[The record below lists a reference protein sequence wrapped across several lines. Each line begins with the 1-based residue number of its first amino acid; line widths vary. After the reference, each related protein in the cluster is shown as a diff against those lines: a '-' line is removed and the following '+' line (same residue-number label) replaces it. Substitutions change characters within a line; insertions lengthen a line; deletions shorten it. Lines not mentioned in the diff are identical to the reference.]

1 MGFYSET
8 IFPHLMDWF
17 MDREVLAKY
26 RKILLAD
33 ARGHVLEIGFG
44 TGVNLPYYPSGI
56 PKITALDPNPG
67 MQPLA
72 QRRIKAAGIPV
83 ESRVLNAERLPM
95 ADNSFD
101 TVVSTLTMCS
111 IRHLP
116 QALAELHRVLKP
128 GGRLLF
134 LEHGLSPDRSVQA
147 WQHRLTPVSK
157 FLGGGC
163 HLDRNIKKFVEA
175 QPFSALSVDNYYL
188 EDAPKIAGYMYH
200 GTAAKA

>member
-1 MGFYSET
+1 MGFYSEK
-8 IFPHLMDWF
+8 ILPHVLDWF

-26 RKILLAD
+26 RKLLLAE
-33 ARGHVLEIGFG
+33 ARGQVLEVGFG
-44 TGVNLPYYPSGI
+44 TGVNLAYYPSSI
-56 PKITALDPNPG
+56 PKITALDANPG
-67 MQPLA
+67 MARLA
-72 QRRIKAAGIPV
+72 RKRIQSARMPV

-116 QALAELHRVLKP
+116 QALGELHRVLKP

-134 LEHGLSPDRSVQA
+134 LEHGLSPDPPVQA
-147 WQHRLTPVSK
+147 WQHRLTPLSK
-157 FLGGGC
+157 FLGDGC
-163 HLDRNIKKFVEA
+163 HLDRDIKQFIEA
-175 QPFSALSVDNYYL
+175 QPFSTLSLENYYL
-188 EDAPKIAGYMYH
+188 DGAPKIAGYMYH